1 MPKRLFWMTTGY
13 AAGAASSWA
22 VQRRVKR
29 EVERVLPEAVRNEV
43 TSRVNAATDKVAAVS
58 DRALER
64 TINSPVTQTANKAV
78 QKVRPDIDLT
88 DRAQAR
94 LEQRQQAQ
102 LAPEEEPVVQP
113 GLTRLREKARNF
125 RNS

>member
-29 EVERVLPEAVRNEV
+29 EVERVLPQTVRDEV
-43 TSRVNAATDKVAAVS
+43 SNRVTAAG
-58 DRALER
+58 DRALEK
-64 TINSPVTQTANKAV
+64 TINSPVTQTANRAV

-94 LEQRQQAQ
+94 LKANQPPELTVVDDDQDKQVG
-102 LAPEEEPVVQP
+102 LA
-113 GLTRLREKARNF
+113 RLKERAR
-125 RNS
+125 RLKG

>member
-1 MPKRLFWMTTGY
+1 MPKRIFWMTTGY

-29 EVERVLPEAVRNEV
+29 EVEKVIPQAVRNEV
-43 TSRVNAATDKVAAVS
+43 TNRVSAAGDRVSAVG

-94 LEQRQQAQ
+94 LEARQE
-102 LAPEEEPVVQP
+102 PEIIVEEEPLP
-113 GLTRLREKARNF
+113 GFAKLREKARNL
-125 RNS
+125 RN

>member
-1 MPKRLFWMTTGY
+1 MPKRIFWMTTGY

-29 EVERVLPEAVRNEV
+29 EVEKVIPQAVRNEV
-43 TSRVNAATDKVAAVS
+43 TNRVSAAGDRVSAVG

-94 LEQRQQAQ
+94 LEARQE
-102 LAPEEEPVVQP
+102 PEIIVEEEPQP
-113 GLTRLREKARNF
+113 GFAKLREKARNL
-125 RNS
+125 RN

>member
-1 MPKRLFWMTTGY
+1 MPKRIFWMTTGY

-29 EVERVLPEAVRNEV
+29 EVEKVIPQAVRNEV
-43 TSRVNAATDKVAAVS
+43 TNRVSAAGDRVSAVG

-94 LEQRQQAQ
+94 LEARQE
-102 LAPEEEPVVQP
+102 PEIIIVEEEPQP
-113 GLTRLREKARNF
+113 GFAKLREKARNL
-125 RNS
+125 RN